1 MSGAISEYTDQ
12 IAHAGDGGYDKAA
25 LWPKHGYPD
34 LRPSGDVIAE
44 LTQKLQ
50 SLEQRI
56 AHLETMLH
64 QHLNRTEGEL

>member
-44 LTQKLQ
+44 LARKLQ
-50 SLEQRI
+50 SLE
-56 AHLETMLH
+56 AEVCDLKTLVH
-64 QHLNRTEGEL
+64 QYISRTEGEL